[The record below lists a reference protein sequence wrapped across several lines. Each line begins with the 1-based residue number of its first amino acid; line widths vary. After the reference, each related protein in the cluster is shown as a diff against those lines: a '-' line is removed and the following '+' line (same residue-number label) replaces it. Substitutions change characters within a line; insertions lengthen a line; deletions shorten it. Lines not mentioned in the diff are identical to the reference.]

1 MKRLSELQE
10 SQQQHA
16 ELQGEQLEESV
27 EMDRNN
33 YQYNENPNK
42 EVVINSNNNFLNN
55 RNSSTKR
62 NKKDDDEDFDEF
74 GDEMLPMW

>member
-33 YQYNENPNK
+33 YQYNENP
-42 EVVINSNNNFLNN
+42 
-55 RNSSTKR
+55 
-62 NKKDDDEDFDEF
+62 
-74 GDEMLPMW
+74 